1 MQSASCSCSPE
12 QRFCF
17 SSDTQGC
24 ALRCV
29 ISGRST
35 GSCAMSPCYQA
46 GPHNYSMSLPGWFS
60 HHLELLSL
68 TGGTEKD
75 QWRGSDVTPL
85 FEAHLC
91 CWLGEALLSVLSAEC
106 PKHLHL
112 RGSTKLEAFFFFF
125 LSPSMKLIY
134 FSFGSHCAPRAEGMH
149 LMSGWS
155 SAAEGPGGEPGVPA
169 SPCTAGGAHL
179 LLLEQHMQPQVT
191 MGANGCP
198 RMWHSV
204 PPLHNLATVRAFYA
218 ILGAPQ

>member
-125 LSPSMKLIY
+125 PFSLHETDLFFLWLPLCTTCRRNAPNEWLELSSRGTWGGTR
-134 FSFGSHCAPRAEGMH
+134 GSC
-149 LMSGWS
+149 L
-155 SAAEGPGGEPGVPA
+155 
-169 SPCTAGGAHL
+169 
-179 LLLEQHMQPQVT
+179 
-191 MGANGCP
+191 
-198 RMWHSV
+198 
-204 PPLHNLATVRAFYA
+204 PLHSWRGTSAPD
-218 ILGAPQ
+218 GAAHAASGNDGCQWVPKDVALCSSST